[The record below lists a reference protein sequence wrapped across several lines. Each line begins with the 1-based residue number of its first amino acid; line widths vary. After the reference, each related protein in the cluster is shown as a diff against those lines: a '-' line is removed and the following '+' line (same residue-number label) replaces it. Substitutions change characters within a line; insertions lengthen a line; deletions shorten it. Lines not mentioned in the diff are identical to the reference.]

1 MLHSKSIGSKIAE
14 ARKNIQLSQ
23 AELAKHV
30 SISPQAVGKWERGE
44 SMPDINTLN
53 KLAELFG
60 VDLNYFSDS
69 KANADLKVQVPSN
82 PTDNVVSKLKNNLG
96 LNWDMGGSEWDG
108 ADFSGLKNLK
118 EVLKG
123 SSMKNCKFVGSEMS
137 DINFSGN
144 EIVKCDFSKADFRNS
159 KFNSSEIA
167 NNIFVGSSLIDAEFA
182 ASEISNCN
190 FSNADFSGLEII
202 NSEFRKNN
210 IEDVCWKYVSLKQTQ
225 LSDLVFN
232 GEIENCSFDNCAF
245 SRVTFINA
253 ILKNCFFKNTK
264 LKRLEWID
272 CQADRLTMAFLKN
285 GKADVSGIKMIEE

>member
-23 AELAKHV
+23 AELTKHI

-53 KLAELFG
+53 RLAELFG
-60 VDLNYFSDS
+60 VDLNYFSES
-69 KANADLKVQVPSN
+69 KGVMDLKDHVPAN
-82 PTDNVVSKLKNNLG
+82 TTDNAVTKLKNNIG

-118 EVLKG
+118 DVLKG
-123 SSMKNCKFVGSEMS
+123 SSMKNCKFVCSEMS
-137 DINFSGN
+137 DINFIGN
-144 EIVKCDFSKADFRNS
+144 EIVRCDFSKADFRNS
-159 KFNSSEIA
+159 KFNGSEIA
-167 NNIFVGSSLIDAEFA
+167 YNMFVGSSLIDAEFA

-202 NSEFRKNN
+202 SSEFRKNN
-210 IEDVCWKYVSLKQTQ
+210 IEDVCWKYVSLKETQ
-225 LSDLVFN
+225 LTDLVFN
-232 GEIENCSFDNCAF
+232 GVMENCSFDNCAF
-245 SRVTFINA
+245 SRVTFKNV
-253 ILKNCFFKNTK
+253 ILKNCFFKNAK
-264 LKRLEWID
+264 LKRLILVD

-285 GKADVSGIKMIEE
+285 CKADVSGVKMIEE